1 MEPQP
6 KRWGFSPCRI
16 FPMKGEMIIFSIGG
30 LELGFRKIESKLML
44 GNVNLH
50 FFVVCFFGCFP
61 VTLGATLRIKQK
73 VY

>member
-1 MEPQP
+1 
-6 KRWGFSPCRI
+6 
-16 FPMKGEMIIFSIGG
+16 MKGEMIIFSIGG

-50 FFVVCFFGCFP
+50 VVCMLLFFWVFSIT
-61 VTLGATLRIKQK
+61 VGATLLIKQK